1 VRMIGQFV
9 VRLSGILVTGTIAF
23 ALSSPYMASPVGLPV
38 SAILSAIVVAYVDAT
53 LCHLMSGHCP

>member
-1 VRMIGQFV
+1 
-9 VRLSGILVTGTIAF
+9 VTGTIAF

-53 LCHLMSGHCP
+53 LCHLMSGHCS